1 MPGAADRRPST
12 RNLIDLQLTPLRS
25 FVVLSQLKSY
35 TQAAEELNYSEPGIY
50 LQIKNLEK
58 FLGVRLVR
66 RHGKQILLT
75 TAGSRLVFPATQ
87 LLADADLL
95 LQTARGLQGRVA
107 VVSGANTAVA
117 LLMPLIATFQ
127 LGFPDLHVELSTLD
141 SEGMIRGVANGTFD
155 LGVGGFAGSG
165 ALMEIRAHRLI
176 LIPWK
181 RDNWCVFGPTRP
193 DRLLRHASSLSA
205 VRVFHM
211 QGVSWTP
218 RTTRV
223 ETYISQRLGCPV
235 ELVEVDGVELVRGAI
250 VNGLGLGILPASA
263 EGVYSE
269 GIARISDLGDEGRL
283 VLRLLHRRPRELTE
297 PVRQFLS
304 AIIRA
309 RHHSPSLR

>member
-1 MPGAADRRPST
+1 MPGAADRRTSP

-25 FVVLSQLKSY
+25 FVVLSKLKSY

-75 TAGSRLVFPATQ
+75 TAGSRLVYPATQ

-107 VVSGANTAVA
+107 VVSGANTAIA

-127 LGFPDLHVELSTLD
+127 QAFPALHVELSTLD
-141 SEGMIRGVANGTFD
+141 SEGMIRAVANGTFD
-155 LGVGGFAGSG
+155 IAVGGFSRSG
-165 ALMEIRAHRLI
+165 ALMEIRAQQLI
-176 LIPWK
+176 VVPWK
-181 RDNWCVFGPTRP
+181 RDDWCVCGPTRP
-193 DRLLRHASSLSA
+193 DRLLRHAGSLSA

-211 QGVSWTP
+211 QGVSWAP
-218 RTTRV
+218 RTRQV
-223 ETYISQRLGCPV
+223 EAYVTKRLGCPV
-235 ELVEVDGVELVRGAI
+235 ELVEVDGIELVRGAI
-250 VNGLGLGILPASA
+250 VNGLGLGILPTSA

-269 GIARISDLGDEGRL
+269 GITRIADLGDEGSL
-283 VLRLLHRRPRELTE
+283 VLRLLHRRPRELAD
-297 PVRQFLS
+297 PVRQFLCS
-304 AIIRA
+304 LILA
-309 RHHSPSLR
+309 RHYPRSLE